1 MRSRFLKAF
10 NDILPEWK
18 ERRQRIRMVAMKLDS
33 ACSRF
38 LSLSLSL
45 FHSPPL
51 PRYLARVDRTRA
63 RLFDPLFHPRRGVRR
78 TRCTAGESESSCIF
92 AGEKTGWRSRFVRR
106 SFHSRAN
113 RTDAMERLPMLSS
126 PSPPLPL
133 NERTDE
139 PTSRFMPVHSP
150 NEPFAPSNPP
160 GTIILPESRKLPVKT
175 IHLSPIPVKLYPCS
189 QRRRIE

>member
-38 LSLSLSL
+38 LFLSFSLSFASISSTRRS
-45 FHSPPL
+45 HSGAFIRPPF
-51 PRYLARVDRTRA
+51 PSSS
-63 RLFDPLFHPRRGVRR
+63 RGSTNALHGWRER
-78 TRCTAGESESSCIF
+78 KLLHFRWG
-92 AGEKTGWRSRFVRR
+92 KTGWRSRFVRR
-106 SFHSRAN
+106 SLHSRAN